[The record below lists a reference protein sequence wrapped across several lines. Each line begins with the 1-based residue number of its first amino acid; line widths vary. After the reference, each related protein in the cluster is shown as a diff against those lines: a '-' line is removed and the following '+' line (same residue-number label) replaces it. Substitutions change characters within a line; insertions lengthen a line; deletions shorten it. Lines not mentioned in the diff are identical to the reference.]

1 MDENEVDRGEYGNAK
16 ADGEAKADDAFPTS
30 HSLHILTHLSISEF

>member
-1 MDENEVDRGEYGNAK
+1 MDEDKVDRRKNGNAE
-16 ADGEAKADDAFPTS
+16 ANGEAKAYDAFPTS